1 MTQLKEHKQTKS
13 EAEFKSQDYFQYVLR
28 IFEKSLQIKGAS
40 QDRYYKIG
48 GQVIHLRFVG
58 TAMAEVMT
66 PALIH
71 LEIDPHPEPGLT
83 ICLGDGLSMRL
94 PQSLAQWNSDDPA
107 TSGGFRYYTDDRI
120 YIVYQIDAYLFSMI
134 DVERNLAFLWTSDVS
149 KIPYYVN
156 GAPIH
161 SIFHYWF
168 RKHKQQI
175 VHAAS
180 VGTKDGAVLI
190 VGKGGSGKSTSAL
203 ACLNAGMYYL
213 GDDYTLISNDS
224 NPLVYSLYCSGK
236 VNVED
241 MDRFPQLQARVG
253 NDQLI
258 IDQKTLYF
266 LGDVFPL
273 QFISHLPIKAVLL
286 PVISGIPNSQLSK
299 TSAAAVLK
307 ALAPSTLFQLPGAGE
322 QAFRT
327 MVNCVSKVQTFNL
340 ELGSDIS
347 TIPTVITNYLS
358 GN

>member
-1 MTQLKEHKQTKS
+1 MTQLKDHKQTKS
-13 EAEFKSQDYFQYVLR
+13 EAEFNSQDYFQYVLHN
-28 IFEKSLQIKGAS
+28 FEKSSQIKGAS

-48 GQVIHLRFVG
+48 GQIIHLRFAG
-58 TAMAEVMT
+58 TAMTDIMT
-66 PALIH
+66 PALAH
-71 LEIDPHPEPGLT
+71 LEIDSQLESGLT
-83 ICLGDGLSMRL
+83 ICLGDGESMRL
-94 PQSLAQWNSDDPA
+94 PQSLAQWNIEDPA
-107 TSGGFRYYTDDRI
+107 SSGGFRYYTDDRI
-120 YIVYQIDAYLFSMI
+120 YIIYQIDAYLFSMI
-134 DVERNLAFLWTSDVS
+134 DIERNLAFLWASDVS
-149 KIPYYVN
+149 KIPYYIN

-168 RKHKQQI
+168 TKHKQQI

-213 GDDYTLISNDS
+213 GDDYTLISNDAK
-224 NPLVYSLYCSGK
+224 PLVYSLYCSGK

-258 IDQKTLYF
+258 IDQKALYF
-266 LGDVFPL
+266 LGDVFPS

-286 PVISGIPNSQLSK
+286 PVISGKPHSQLRK

-340 ELGSDIS
+340 ELGSDLS
-347 TIPTVITNYLS
+347 SIPTVIKNYLS
-358 GN
+358 EN